1 MLTQF
6 IAAAM
11 DIAHCEPVEEGG
23 FFGSIPGLDGAW
35 ASGPTLEA
43 CSRELA
49 EVLEDWLLFRLSRQM
64 PIPVIQGIDLAIREV
79 A

>member
-6 IAAAM
+6 IGAAM
-11 DIAHCEPVEEGG
+11 DIAHYEPLEEGG

-35 ASGPTLEA
+35 ASGLTLEA
-43 CSRELA
+43 CRKELA

-64 PIPVIQGIDLAIREV
+64 SIPVIQGIDLAIREV